1 MTAMAMN
8 DATNSSRPDRVL
20 RWIGDLDHPF
30 YSDERNRYVWYEAS
44 AIAFQLLFLSSYF
57 MAGLLL
63 LVFGADGT
71 PYVLAMFMPAI
82 VTAVVFQTY
91 LQRKSAEYWP
101 QRNDFRRPRGQLAV
115 FSAVFL
121 LARLIRAVIDLQG
134 RTDSATAGDSF
145 LGGAN
150 QGMIAGLLVGPIV
163 AVAVLAY
170 KGRQQAETDEL
181 DEF

>member
-8 DATNSSRPDRVL
+8 EATSAGRGERAL

-44 AIAFQLLFLSSYF
+44 AIAFQLLFLSSYV

-63 LVFGADGT
+63 LLFGADGM

-82 VTAVVFQTY
+82 ITAVVFQGY

-101 QRNDFRRPRGQLAV
+101 QRNDFRRPRGQLAA

-121 LARLIRAVIDLQG
+121 LAGLIRAVIDLQG
-134 RTDSATAGDSF
+134 RTDSATARDSF
-145 LGGAN
+145 FGGAI

-163 AVAVLAY
+163 AVAVVAY
-170 KGRQQAETDEL
+170 KRRQQAKADEI